1 VRLDF
6 SGTLVVAAAIERV
19 WERLMDPA
27 FVADCAPGVE
37 GVERKDATH
46 FRVKTLLGVG
56 SVQLRFA
63 LDVELA
69 ELTKPSFARMLV
81 RGTAP
86 GSALQA
92 ESTVKLESQGR
103 ELTRLDWT
111 AGSEV
116 RGAIASTGAR
126 LLKGT
131 AKTLTEKF
139 WKTFSQRAA
148 KPAR

>member
-6 SGTLVVAAAIERV
+6 NGTLVVAAPIARV

-27 FVADCAPGVE
+27 FVADCAPAVE

-56 SVQLRFA
+56 SIQLRFA
-63 LDVELA
+63 LEVELA
-69 ELTKPSFARMLV
+69 DLSPPAFARMLV
-81 RGTAP
+81 RGTAS

-92 ESTVKLESQGR
+92 ESTVKLESQSSR
-103 ELTRLDWT
+103 ETRLAWT

-131 AKTLTEKF
+131 AKKLTEKF
-139 WKTFSQRAA
+139 WKTFAQRAA
-148 KPAR
+148 KPNR